1 MHTVVVALQALLRHR
16 ALAAL
21 VAIGLALLGTIIWTF
36 IVLSQRQRDI
46 ADSVREDALWAAFQ
60 LDKEATKL
68 QAAID
73 ARLAG
78 DPGTDM
84 STVTLRFDILYSRIV
99 VLRDGDFH
107 RRFGASPAMETL
119 ALDVQTRIAALVP
132 GFESLDTA
140 RDPQVTLAL
149 LRTGIVGLREV
160 TEQLVVTANR
170 LRNDIQ
176 VEQREATV
184 QTYARLAV
192 AVAALTAAMVAVM
205 VLLARQLQQM
215 QEAQRRL
222 EILSAERAE
231 QAAAADAGNRAKSAF
246 LATMS
251 HEIRTPL
258 NGLIGSVDLLRDTG
272 LSGGQLHHVQV
283 IRECG
288 DALLALIDDLLD
300 ISKLESG
307 TIQLEARPFD
317 VTSLVRGVFDVVA
330 ARAGAK
336 GIALMVD
343 CPDIGMT
350 SDPTRIRQVLLNLVG
365 NAVKFTER
373 GSVSVRARMLPGSG
387 AGGGTMVRFEVSDTG
402 IGIAEEAQSRLFRD
416 FQQVDASIT
425 RRYGG
430 TGLGLAI
437 SRRLVEAM
445 GGSIGLSSQPG
456 QGTTFWFQVP
466 TLRSGAVRP
475 AEPKSVSGARLAT
488 RPGPPRVL
496 VVEDNPVNQKVAT
509 GLLLRLGVTAEIA
522 ADGQEAVERIAAQA
536 FDLVLMD
543 VQMPR
548 LDGLEATRILRQRG
562 ETVTIVGLSANAF
575 ETDRQAGLDAG
586 MDDFVTKPVTRRKLE
601 DMLERWWARDLPDKR
616 DHDPPPPAVD
626 EIQLAGLRRD
636 LGEAGFAEVSAAF
649 HADAGALVA
658 AVEVALAAGDTAAAQ
673 RALHTLTGAARTM
686 GQTSLSGAAERLSER
701 LGADPRLRD
710 MRELQAALASVQP
723 VSRAS

>member
-1 MHTVVVALQALLRHR
+1 MHAVFVFLQALMRHR
-16 ALAAL
+16 TLAAL
-21 VAIGLALLGTIIWTF
+21 VAIGLVLLGAIIWTF
-36 IVLSQRQRDI
+36 VVLSQCQRDI
-46 ADSVREDALWAAFQ
+46 ADSIREDALWAAFQ
-60 LDKEATKL
+60 LDKESMKL

-78 DPGTDM
+78 DSGTDM
-84 STVTLRFDILYSRIV
+84 AAVTLRFDILYSRV
-99 VLRDGDFH
+99 VVVRDGDFH
-107 RRFGASPAMETL
+107 RRFGTSPAMEKL
-119 ALDVQTRIAALVP
+119 ALDVQARVAALLP
-132 GFESLDTA
+132 GFDSLDTA
-140 RDPQVTLAL
+140 EDPQTSLTQ
-149 LRTGIVGLREV
+149 LRSGIVGLREV
-160 TEQLVVTANR
+160 TEQLVVIANR

-184 QTYARLAV
+184 NTYARLAV
-192 AVAALTAAMVAVM
+192 AVTALTAAMVGVM

-231 QAAAADAGNRAKSAF
+231 QAAAADAGNQAKSAF

-272 LSGGQLHHVQV
+272 LSGDQLRHVQV

-288 DALLALIDDLLD
+288 DTLLSLIDDLLD

-317 VTSLVRGVFDVVA
+317 VTTLVRGVFDMVA
-330 ARAGAK
+330 AQAGTK

-373 GSVSVRARMLPGSG
+373 GSVSVRARMLPGAG
-387 AGGGTMVRFEVSDTG
+387 AGGSTMIRFEVSDTG

-445 GGSIGLSSQPG
+445 GGSIGLSSQVG
-456 QGTTFWFQVP
+456 KGTTFWFQLP
-466 TLRSGAVRP
+466 TLRAGASRP
-475 AEPKSVSGARLAT
+475 AEPQPDPVTRRAT
-488 RPGPPRVL
+488 RPAPPSML
-496 VVEDNPVNQKVAT
+496 VVEDNPVNQRVAT
-509 GLLLRLGVTAEIA
+509 ALLARLGITTEIA
-522 ADGQEAVERIAAQA
+522 ADGLEAVDRITAQT

-562 ETVTIVGLSANAF
+562 VGVTIIGLSANAF

-601 DMLERWWARDLPDKR
+601 DMLARWWARDLADER
-616 DHDPPPPAVD
+616 EQERTSPAVD

-636 LGEAGFAEVSAAF
+636 LGEDGFAEVSAAF
-649 HADAGALVA
+649 QTDAGSLVGA
-658 AVEVALAAGDTAAAQ
+658 IATALAAGDVATAQ
-673 RALHTLTGAARTM
+673 RVLHTLTGAAGTM
-686 GQTSLSGAAERLSER
+686 GQSGLAGAAERLSGR
-701 LGADPRLRD
+701 LAADPRHRD
-710 MRELQAALASVQP
+710 LHELQSALEAIRP
-723 VSRAS
+723 LSRAS

>member
-1 MHTVVVALQALLRHR
+1 
-16 ALAAL
+16 
-21 VAIGLALLGTIIWTF
+21 
-36 IVLSQRQRDI
+36 
-46 ADSVREDALWAAFQ
+46 
-60 LDKEATKL
+60 
-68 QAAID
+68 
-73 ARLAG
+73 
-78 DPGTDM
+78 
-84 STVTLRFDILYSRIV
+84 
-99 VLRDGDFH
+99 
-107 RRFGASPAMETL
+107 MEKL
-119 ALDVQTRIAALVP
+119 ALDVQTRISALVP

-140 RDPQVTLAL
+140 KDPQVTLAL

-222 EILSAERAE
+222 ETLSAERAE

-272 LSGGQLHHVQV
+272 LSGEQLHHVQV

-317 VTSLVRGVFDVVA
+317 VTTLVRGVFDVVA

-387 AGGGTMVRFEVSDTG
+387 AGGSTMIRFEVSDTG
-402 IGIAEEAQSRLFRD
+402 IGIAEDAQARLFRD

-466 TLRSGAVRP
+466 PRRSGAVRP
-475 AEPKSVSGARLAT
+475 AEPKPVFAARPAT
-488 RPGPPRVL
+488 RPGPPRML

-509 GLLLRLGVTAEIA
+509 GLLARLGIAAEIA
-522 ADGQEAVERIAAQA
+522 ADGQEAVVRIAAKP

-548 LDGLEATRILRQRG
+548 LDGLEATRILRQHG
-562 ETVTIVGLSANAF
+562 ATVIIVGLSANAF

-601 DMLERWWARDLPDKR
+601 DILERWWARDLPEER
-616 DHDPPPPAVD
+616 DHDLPPPAVD

-636 LGEAGFAEVSAAF
+636 LGEDGFAEVSAAF
-649 HADAGALVA
+649 EADANTLVGAVA
-658 AVEVALAAGDTAAAQ
+658 TALAAGHAAAA
-673 RALHTLTGAARTM
+673 RSALHTLTGAARTM
-686 GQTSLSGAAERLSER
+686 GQTGLSGAAERLSER
-701 LGADPRLRD
+701 LTADPRHRD
-710 MRELQAALASVQP
+710 MRELQAALAAIRP
-723 VSRAS
+723 VSLAS

>member
-1 MHTVVVALQALLRHR
+1 M
-16 ALAAL
+16 
-21 VAIGLALLGTIIWTF
+21 
-36 IVLSQRQRDI
+36 
-46 ADSVREDALWAAFQ
+46 
-60 LDKEATKL
+60 
-68 QAAID
+68 
-73 ARLAG
+73 
-78 DPGTDM
+78 
-84 STVTLRFDILYSRIV
+84 
-99 VLRDGDFH
+99 
-107 RRFGASPAMETL
+107 
-119 ALDVQTRIAALVP
+119 
-132 GFESLDTA
+132 
-140 RDPQVTLAL
+140 
-149 LRTGIVGLREV
+149 
-160 TEQLVVTANR
+160 TANR

-184 QTYARLAV
+184 NTYARLAV
-192 AVAALTAAMVAVM
+192 AVAALTAALVAVM
-205 VLLARQLQQM
+205 VLLARQLQEM
-215 QEAQRRL
+215 QQAQRRL

-272 LSGGQLHHVQV
+272 LSGEQLRHVQV

-288 DALLALIDDLLD
+288 DALLSLIDDLLD

-317 VTSLVRGVFDVVA
+317 VTTLVRGVFDVIA

-387 AGGGTMVRFEVSDTG
+387 AGGSTMIRFEVSDTG
-402 IGIAEEAQSRLFRD
+402 IGIAEDAQARLFRD

-445 GGSIGLSSQPG
+445 GGSIGLTSQVG
-456 QGTTFWFQVP
+456 KGTTFWFQLP
-466 TLRSGAVRP
+466 TLRAGANRP
-475 AEPKSVSGARLAT
+475 ADPELALET
-488 RPGPPRVL
+488 RRAIRPGPPRIL
-496 VVEDNPVNQKVAT
+496 VVEDNPVNQRVAA
-509 GLLLRLGVTAEIA
+509 GLLARLGITAEIA
-522 ADGQEAVERIAAQA
+522 ADGQEAVDRITAQP

-562 ETVTIVGLSANAF
+562 AGVTIVGLSANAF

-586 MDDFVTKPVTRRKLE
+586 MDDFVTKPVTRRKIE
-601 DMLERWWARDLPDKR
+601 DILGRWWARDLADER
-616 DHDPPPPAVD
+616 GEEQILPAAD
-626 EIQLAGLRRD
+626 EIQLAELRRD
-636 LGEAGFAEVSAAF
+636 LGDDGFAEVSAAF
-649 HADAGALVA
+649 QTDAGTMVGAVA
-658 AVEVALAAGDTAAAQ
+658 AALAAGDVAAA
-673 RALHTLTGAARTM
+673 RRVLHTLTGAASTM
-686 GQTSLSGAAERLSER
+686 GQSGLAGAAERLSER
-701 LGADPRLRD
+701 LAADPRHRD
-710 MRELQAALASVQP
+710 LRELQSALEAIRPLSLAS
-723 VSRAS
+723 

>member
-1 MHTVVVALQALLRHR
+1 MHTATVALQALLRHR

-21 VAIGLALLGTIIWTF
+21 VAIGLVLLGTIIWTF
-36 IVLSQRQRDI
+36 VVLSQRQRDI

-84 STVTLRFDILYSRIV
+84 AAVTLRFDILYSRIV

-107 RRFGASPAMETL
+107 RRFGTSPAMEKL
-119 ALDVQTRIAALVP
+119 ALDVQTRITTLVP
-132 GFESLDTA
+132 RFEALETA
-140 RDPQVTLAL
+140 RDPQSTLTL
-149 LRTGIVGLREV
+149 LRAGIVGLREV
-160 TEQLVVTANR
+160 TEQLVMTANR

-184 QTYARLAV
+184 STYARLAV
-192 AVAALTAAMVAVM
+192 AVAALTAALVAVM
-205 VLLARQLQQM
+205 VLLARQLQEM
-215 QEAQRRL
+215 QQAQRRL
-222 EILSAERAE
+222 ETLSAERAE

-272 LSGGQLHHVQV
+272 LSGEQLRHVQV

-317 VTSLVRGVFDVVA
+317 VTTLVRGVFDVVA

-373 GSVSVRARMLPGSG
+373 GSVSVRARMLPVTGTGGS
-387 AGGGTMVRFEVSDTG
+387 TMIRFEVSDTG
-402 IGIAEEAQSRLFRD
+402 IGIAEDAQARLFRD

-466 TLRSGAVRP
+466 PQRSGAVRP
-475 AEPKSVSGARLAT
+475 AEPKPVLAARPAT
-488 RPGPPRVL
+488 RPGPPRML

-509 GLLLRLGVTAEIA
+509 GLLARLGIAAEIA
-522 ADGQEAVERIAAQA
+522 ADGQEAVVRIAAKP

-548 LDGLEATRILRQRG
+548 LDGLEATRILRQHG
-562 ETVTIVGLSANAF
+562 ATVIIVGLSANAF

-601 DMLERWWARDLPDKR
+601 DILERWWARDLPEER
-616 DHDPPPPAVD
+616 DHDLPPPAVD

-636 LGEAGFAEVSAAF
+636 LGEDGFAEVSAAF
-649 HADAGALVA
+649 HADTGTLVGAVA
-658 AVEVALAAGDTAAAQ
+658 AALAAGDAGAAR

-686 GQTSLSGAAERLSER
+686 GQTRLAGAAERLSER
-701 LGADPRLRD
+701 LGADPRHRD
-710 MRELQAALASVQP
+710 MRELQAALAALQP

>member
-1 MHTVVVALQALLRHR
+1 MHTAVVALQALLRHR

-21 VAIGLALLGTIIWTF
+21 VAIGLVLLGAIIWTF

-78 DPGTDM
+78 DPGTDTA
-84 STVTLRFDILYSRIV
+84 TVTLRFDILYSRIV

-107 RRFGASPAMETL
+107 RRFGASPAMEKL

-140 RDPQVTLAL
+140 KDPQVTLAL

-222 EILSAERAE
+222 ETLSAERAE

-272 LSGGQLHHVQV
+272 LSGEQLHHVQV

-373 GSVSVRARMLPGSG
+373 GSISVRARMLPGSG
-387 AGGGTMVRFEVSDTG
+387 AGGSTMVRFEVSDTG

-466 TLRSGAVRP
+466 TLRSGVVRP
-475 AEPKSVSGARLAT
+475 AEAKPVSAARQAA
-488 RPGPPRVL
+488 RPGPPRML

-509 GLLLRLGVTAEIA
+509 GLLARLGITAEIA
-522 ADGQEAVERIAAQA
+522 ADGHEAVERIVSQP

-562 ETVTIVGLSANAF
+562 VTVTIVGLSANAF

-601 DMLERWWARDLPDKR
+601 DILERWWARDLPDGR
-616 DHDPPPPAVD
+616 DREPSPPAVD

-636 LGEAGFAEVSAAF
+636 LGEVGFADISAAF
-649 HADAGALVA
+649 HADAGALVGSVA
-658 AVEVALAAGDTAAAQ
+658 AALAAGDAAAA
-673 RALHTLTGAARTM
+673 RRVLHTLTGAAKTM
-686 GQTSLSGAAERLSER
+686 GQTGLAGAAERLSER
-701 LGADPRLRD
+701 LSADPRHRD
-710 MRELQAALASVQP
+710 MRELQAALAAIQP

>member
-1 MHTVVVALQALLRHR
+1 MHAAVVALRALLRHR

-21 VAIGLALLGTIIWTF
+21 VAIGLVLLGAIIWTF
-36 IVLSQRQRDI
+36 VVLSQRQRDI

-84 STVTLRFDILYSRIV
+84 AAVILRFDILYSRII

-107 RRFGASPAMETL
+107 RRFGTSPAMEKL
-119 ALDVQTRIAALVP
+119 ALDVQTRITALVP

-140 RDPQVTLAL
+140 RDPQSTLAV
-149 LRTGIVGLREV
+149 LRAGIVGLREV
-160 TEQLVVTANR
+160 TDRLVVTANR

-184 QTYARLAV
+184 NTYARLAV

-272 LSGGQLHHVQV
+272 LSGEQLRHVQV
-283 IRECG
+283 IHECG
-288 DALLALIDDLLD
+288 DALLSLIDDLLD

-317 VTSLVRGVFDVVA
+317 VTTLVRGVFNVVA
-330 ARAGAK
+330 ARASAK

-343 CPDIGMT
+343 CPDIAMT

-373 GSVSVRARMLPGSG
+373 GSVSVRARMLPGIG
-387 AGGGTMVRFEVSDTG
+387 AGGGTMIRFEVSDTG
-402 IGIAEEAQSRLFRD
+402 IGIADEAQSRLFRD

-445 GGSIGLSSQPG
+445 GGSIGLTSQVG
-456 QGTTFWFQVP
+456 KGTTFWFQLP
-466 TLRSGAVRP
+466 TLRAGTNRP
-475 AEPKSVSGARLAT
+475 ADTESTLETRRAT

-496 VVEDNPVNQKVAT
+496 VVEDNPVNQRVAT
-509 GLLLRLGVTAEIA
+509 GLFARLGITAEIA
-522 ADGQEAVERIAAQA
+522 ADGLEAVARMTAQP

-548 LDGLEATRILRQRG
+548 LDGLEATRMLRQRG
-562 ETVTIVGLSANAF
+562 VGVTIVGLSANAF

-601 DMLERWWARDLPDKR
+601 DVLARWWASDLADAQEQER
-616 DHDPPPPAVD
+616 TPPAVD

-636 LGEAGFAEVSAAF
+636 LGEDGFAEVSAAF
-649 HADAGALVA
+649 QTDAGSLVGA
-658 AVEVALAAGDTAAAQ
+658 IATALAAGDVAAA
-673 RALHTLTGAARTM
+673 RRVLHTLAGAASTM
-686 GQTSLSGAAERLSER
+686 GQSGLAGAAEHLSER
-701 LGADPRLRD
+701 LATDPRHRD
-710 MRELQAALASVQP
+710 LRELQAALEAIRP
-723 VSRAS
+723 LSRAS